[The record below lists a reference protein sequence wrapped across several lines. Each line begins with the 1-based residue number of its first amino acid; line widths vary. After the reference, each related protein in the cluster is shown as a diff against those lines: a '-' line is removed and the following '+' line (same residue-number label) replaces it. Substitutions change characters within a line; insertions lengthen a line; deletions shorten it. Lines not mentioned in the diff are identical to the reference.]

1 MFVAVFTPTGTLATS
16 SYLGGNGYDGQDGRL
31 RVAVDLY
38 GDLHVGLNT
47 QSNDLGALRALVSRH
62 ADGPV
67 FVSADRGAS
76 WHWAST
82 GVAGSVHDVAVDPE
96 HDLIYV
102 ATDGGVFRSADGG
115 ATWVPRNEGLLV
127 PDGSTNQRVGPVYA
141 MALDPRH
148 PGVLYAGSRGLF
160 RSDDGGERWAQVRP
174 PGSGVGGFSA
184 GVIAVS
190 PHDGSVWVGSGNGI
204 EVSPDGGRSWA
215 SRNGGLPGTAVGTIG
230 SPRVMVFDRRQP
242 GTVYAALSSGVFGS
256 FDDGASWRD
265 LTGSFSSYPGG
276 PPEHPFIDALAV
288 DPAGGT
294 IYAGTFNRGL
304 LKTTDG
310 GMTWS
315 LLLPFTAIRD
325 LAVDPGSPSIVYA
338 AVADYEQ
345 PRRILQSRDRGQTW
359 TAMADGLTMRGGP
372 SRILVHPRDPRRL
385 YATGSLSDLPYLV
398 RLHPGRRG
406 DEQPYFP
413 TLASYLADGSLRD
426 LAVGPMGETML
437 ALQGAPPY
445 ARVRE
450 EITVVRVGR

>member
-1 MFVAVFTPTGTLATS
+1 VAFVTKLDASGSRLVYSTRIGGSRSPFVNGTGFTVGNSVAVAPDGSAVLVGTTAATDLPLKGAWQRTFGGLTDAFVAVFTPTGTLATS

-47 QSNDLGALRALVSRH
+47 QSNDLEARRALVSRQV
-62 ADGPV
+62 DGPV
-67 FVSADRGAS
+67 FISADRGAS

-96 HDLIYV
+96 RDLIYV
-102 ATDGGVFRSADGG
+102 ATDGGVFRTADGG
-115 ATWVPRNEGLLV
+115 STWIPRNAGLLV
-127 PDGSTNQRVGPVYA
+127 PDDSTNQRVGPA
-141 MALDPRH
+141 SAIALDPRQPH
-148 PGVLYAGSRGLF
+148 VLYAGSRGLF

-174 PGSGVGGFSA
+174 PGAGVGGFSA

-204 EVSPDGGRSWA
+204 EVSPDGGRSWT
-215 SRNGGLPGTAVGTIG
+215 SRNGGLPGTAVGTIE
-230 SPRVMVFDRRQP
+230 SPRVMVFDDRRP

-256 FDDGASWRD
+256 SDDGASWRD

-276 PPEHPFIDALAV
+276 PPEHPFIAALAV

-294 IYAGTFNRGL
+294 IYAGTFNRGV

-338 AVADYEQ
+338 AVADFQ
-345 PRRILQSRDRGQTW
+345 RPRRILQSRDRGQTW
-359 TAMADGLTMRGGP
+359 TALTDGLPLGPAVSPPAASGASGG
-372 SRILVHPRDPRRL
+372 
-385 YATGSLSDLPYLV
+385 
-398 RLHPGRRG
+398 
-406 DEQPYFP
+406 
-413 TLASYLADGSLRD
+413 
-426 LAVGPMGETML
+426 
-437 ALQGAPPY
+437 
-445 ARVRE
+445 
-450 EITVVRVGR
+450 